1 MKRGWGVLLGV
12 ASVTALFAA
21 LAAASDDYP
30 SKPIEVLV
38 GFAAGGSTDVVS
50 RVASEAVQRQ
60 WRTSVVVLNKPGASG
75 SVAAKQVSHARPDG
89 YTLLAISVQHS
100 VFPAISEVPPY
111 SVHDFEPIAKLAYS
125 PMLVNVNAQS
135 PWKTMNDV
143 VDHARKNP
151 GKLKVGTAGV
161 GSVGNIIFEI
171 IKRRAKIETV
181 TMPFVSEI
189 DAMTAV
195 LGGHVDVGI
204 ISLGVASPNLK
215 SGRVRALAATSHER
229 FSLVPDVPTVGELG
243 YGEAAHSA
251 YIGILAPKN
260 VPPERLLKLVKA
272 YEKALGDPEVVEK
285 LRKLGFVPD
294 YQPPAHFQK
303 FMVDQYDMFKR
314 IAKEAN
320 ISIK

>member
-1 MKRGWGVLLGV
+1 MKRLLGVLVGV
-12 ASVTALFAA
+12 ASVVAVCASP
-21 LAAASDDYP
+21 AAAKDDYP
-30 SKPIEVLV
+30 SKPVEVLV
-38 GFAAGGSTDVVS
+38 GFSPGGSTDVVS
-50 RVASEAVQRQ
+50 RIVSEAVQRQ
-60 WRTSVVVLNKPGASG
+60 WGNSVVVLNKPGASG

-89 YTLLAISVQHS
+89 HTLLSISVQHS

-111 SVHDFEPIAKLAYS
+111 SVHDFEPVGKLAHT

-135 PWKTMNDV
+135 SFKTMNDV
-143 VDHARKNP
+143 IEHARKNP
-151 GKLKVGTAGV
+151 AKLKVGTAGV

-171 IKRRAKIETV
+171 IKRKAKIETV

-215 SGRVRALAATSHER
+215 SGRVRALAATSAER

-243 YGEAAHSA
+243 YGDAAHSA

-260 VPPERLLKLVKA
+260 VPPDRLVKLVKA

-285 LRKLGFVPD
+285 LKKLGFVPD
-294 YQPPAHFQK
+294 YQPPGNFQK